1 MFVNASYLKLH
12 SITLLVYINY
22 IYVYAFVIHA
32 CNIQLMDLHCSVKYI
47 IITIVLLLFL
57 TFIKIIRTINRS
69 VTGTENYFITLWH
82 LWKDSLLKYG
92 ASFIL
97 NMIKGTLK
105 DNVYQ
110 AVTIISFEM
119 QL

>member
-69 VTGTENYFITLWH
+69 VTGTENYFITL
-82 LWKDSLLKYG
+82 
-92 ASFIL
+92 
-97 NMIKGTLK
+97 
-105 DNVYQ
+105 
-110 AVTIISFEM
+110 
-119 QL
+119 